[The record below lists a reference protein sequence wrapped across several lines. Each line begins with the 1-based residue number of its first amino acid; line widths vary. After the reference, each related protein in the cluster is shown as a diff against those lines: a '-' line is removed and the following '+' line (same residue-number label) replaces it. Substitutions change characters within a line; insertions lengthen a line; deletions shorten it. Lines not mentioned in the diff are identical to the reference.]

1 MKTCIALASAIDDA
15 ALGATASDELSAHMA
30 TCEACAARLE
40 RRRTLARRIDRAVE
54 NYVRVEMPAGLPD
67 RVGARASARRPRR
80 WGALWLGLPAGVAL
94 VAGSFVLFSWLG
106 GTHTNARPADI
117 AALSAWRSPTA
128 SLLVSRTNVINA
140 PFTLRGVRAATDRF
154 HS

>member
-15 ALGATASDELSAHMA
+15 ALGATETNELTAHLA
-30 TCEACAARLE
+30 TCETCAARLE

-54 NYVRVEMPAGLPD
+54 DYARVEMPAGLPD
-67 RVGARASARRPRR
+67 RVGARASARRPGR
-80 WGALWLGLPAGVAL
+80 WRALWIGVPAGVAL
-94 VAGSFVLFSWLG
+94 AAGSFILFSWLG
-106 GTHTNARPADI
+106 GTHATARPTDI
-117 AALSAWRSPTA
+117 AALVAWRSPTA
-128 SLLVSRTNVINA
+128 SLLTFRSNVLNA